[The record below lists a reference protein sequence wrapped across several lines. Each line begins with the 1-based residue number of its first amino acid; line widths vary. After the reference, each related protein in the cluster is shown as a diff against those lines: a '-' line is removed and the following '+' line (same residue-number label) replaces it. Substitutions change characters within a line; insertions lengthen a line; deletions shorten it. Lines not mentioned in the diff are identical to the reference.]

1 VLSGGEKSRLAL
13 LKILLQDSNLLI
25 LDEPTNHL
33 DLKTKEILQ
42 NALLGYTGTVVIV
55 SHDRFFLDRLVSK
68 VIEIRDGRCYEY
80 FGNYS
85 YFIQKRSEMTS
96 AISGTAGERP
106 FQKAAGA
113 SVAGI
118 SPATASPP
126 EANDAMPGRRPFK
139 TKEEKRLE
147 AEERNRLSRI
157 MSDFKTKLKALENHI
172 IHLEEKKADNEKI
185 LCEPG
190 IHREPQKIKML
201 SQELLDITRE
211 LENLYA
217 SWDTLTQKI
226 EAHETGNRVS

>member
-33 DLKTKEILQ
+33 DLKTKEIFQ

-55 SHDRFFLDRLVSK
+55 SHDRFFLDHLVSR

-80 FGNYS
+80 LGNYS
-85 YFIQKRSEMTS
+85 YFIQKRGEMTS

-106 FQKAAGA
+106 FQ
-113 SVAGI
+113 
-118 SPATASPP
+118 T
-126 EANDAMPGRRPFK
+126 EANEAMPGRRPFK

-147 AEERNRLSRI
+147 AEERNRLSSI
-157 MSDFKTKLKALENHI
+157 MSAFKTKLKALENHI
-172 IHLEEKKADNEKI
+172 IHLEEKKVDNEKI

-201 SQELLDITRE
+201 NQELLDITRE

-226 EAHETGNRVS
+226 EAHETGNSVS